1 VGDAG
6 VVHLGQAGDLPAGQL
21 TAQRSGPSP
30 PPDLDPAAALYSTV
44 MPTVD
49 PVLLLLTTCPDRA
62 SAERIAHAL
71 VGERLAAC
79 VTRLEGAQSTYRWQG
94 EVTTDAELQLL
105 VKTTASRVEAAMARI
120 VELHPYELPECIAV
134 ETRAGLPAYLDWI
147 RAQTR
152 EDTA

>member
-1 VGDAG
+1 M
-6 VVHLGQAGDLPAGQL
+6 
-21 TAQRSGPSP
+21 P
-30 PPDLDPAAALYSTV
+30 PPSLDPAAALYSAV
-44 MPTVD
+44 MSTVD

-79 VTRLEGAQSTYRWQG
+79 VTRLDGAQSTYRWQG

-105 VKTTASRVEAAMARI
+105 VKTTASRVDDAIARI

-152 EDTA
+152 EDTD

>member
-1 VGDAG
+1 MV
-6 VVHLGQAGDLPAGQL
+6 
-21 TAQRSGPSP
+21 
-30 PPDLDPAAALYSTV
+30 PAAALYSTV
-44 MPTVD
+44 MSTVD
-49 PVLLLLTTCPDRA
+49 PVLLLLTTCPDWA

-79 VTRLEGAQSTYRWQG
+79 VTRLDGAQSTYRWQG

-105 VKTTASRVEAAMARI
+105 VKTTASRVDDAIARI

-152 EDTA
+152 EDTD